1 MPCSPLCPQN
11 LAQGL
16 SQLSKY
22 LVNEL
27 NTSVQFSRSVM
38 FDSLR
43 LHEPQHARPPCP
55 SPTPE
60 FTQHISIESVMPS
73 NHRIHCR
80 PLLLLPS
87 TFSSIRVFS
96 IESALRIR
104 WSKYWSFS
112 FNISLSNE
120 HPGLISFRMDWMDFL
135 AVQGILKSLLHHH
148 SSKASILWCSAFFT
162 VQLSHPYLTTG
173 KIIALTRWTFVGN

>member
-1 MPCSPLCPQN
+1 MRKCALWLKILWWHWIRDSHLGN
-11 LAQGL
+11 TDL
-16 SQLSKY
+16 SFNSTGPS
-22 LVNEL
+22 E
-27 NTSVQFSRSVM
+27 TATFQFSHSVIS
-38 FDSLR
+38 DSLR

-104 WSKYWSFS
+104 WPKYWRLS
-112 FNISLSNE
+112 FNISTTNE
-120 HPGLISFRMDWMDFL
+120 HPGLISFRIDWLDFL
-135 AVQGILKSLLHHH
+135 EVHGTLKSLLQHH
-148 SSKASILWCSAFFT
+148 SSKASILQCSAFFV
-162 VQLSHPYLTTG
+162 VQLSTSVHD
-173 KIIALTRWTFVGN
+173 